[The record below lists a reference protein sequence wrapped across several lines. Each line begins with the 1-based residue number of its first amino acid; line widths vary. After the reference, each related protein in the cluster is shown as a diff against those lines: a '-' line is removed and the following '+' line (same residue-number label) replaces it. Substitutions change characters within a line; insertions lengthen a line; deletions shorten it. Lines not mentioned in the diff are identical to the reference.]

1 MKQKLKK
8 HRKKVVVIAIV
19 LVIVIAAVVIVG
31 NVKSGQTKKGKQKI
45 QKENTVSLEKMDLTK
60 SISATGTI
68 ESKESRDVS
77 ANVNGVTIKK
87 VNVSVGDEV
96 KKGKSLITFD
106 ETDLQ
111 ESLSEAKDSLSD
123 AQSEGA
129 SSIEK
134 AQKQVSDAKSEYAD
148 VKSEENSKTAKA
160 KKAYE
165 EAKKSKQKEQIS
177 QAKTEYENA
186 VSTRKSTLKQSKSS
200 IEQAQEALETT
211 KSSAKKS
218 IKEAKKQVTQA
229 QESLDKCAVT
239 APMDGIVTS
248 ISVQEGDTYSGGT
261 ILQIEDVSGYTI
273 STSVDEYDISN
284 VKVGQKVIV
293 LTEATDEDEL
303 EGEVTFVAPSTE
315 SSSGSSSSQS
325 GESGGMT
332 SASSSSDGYEVQ
344 IALKTAD
351 DRLKLGLTA
360 RCSIVEE
367 EAADV
372 FAVPYDAISQNT
384 SGESVINV
392 SEGENGNVLK
402 KQIVVTKGMESDY
415 YVEVQSDELTEGMNV
430 IIPTDPT
437 SDSTSEESE
446 NDNLKGLLG
455 GGGGMQHGSG
465 GGPGGGGGA
474 PGGGGRP

>member
-8 HRKKVVVIAIV
+8 HRKKIVVIAIV
-19 LVIVIAAVVIVG
+19 LVIVIAAVVIIG
-31 NVKSGQTKKGKQKI
+31 KVKSGQTKKEKQEI

-68 ESKESRDVS
+68 ESKESREVS

-111 ESLSEAKDSLSD
+111 ESLA
-123 AQSEGA
+123 EGS

-148 VKSEENSKTAKA
+148 VKSEENSKVAKA

-200 IEQAQEALETT
+200 IEQAQEALETA

-332 SASSSSDGYEVQ
+332 STSSSSDGYEVQ

-372 FAVPYDAISQNT
+372 FAVPYDAVSQNT

-392 SEGENGNVLK
+392 SEGENGSVSK

-415 YVEVQSDELTEGMNV
+415 YVEVQSDEMTEGMKV
-430 IIPTDPT
+430 IIPTDST

-446 NDNLKGLLG
+446 NDSLSGLLG
-455 GGGGMQHGSG
+455 GGGGMQGGSG
-465 GGPGGGGGA
+465 GGPGGA

>member
-8 HRKKVVVIAIV
+8 HRKKIVVIAVILILAIAVVVIIGK
-19 LVIVIAAVVIVG
+19 IKNG
-31 NVKSGQTKKGKQKI
+31 KTKKGKQET
-45 QKENTVSLEKMDLTK
+45 QQENTISLEKMDLTK

-68 ESKESRDVS
+68 ESKQSREVS
-77 ANVNGVTIKK
+77 ANVNGVTINKIK
-87 VNVSVGDEV
+87 VSVGDEV

-111 ESLSEAKDSLSD
+111 ESLSEAKDALSD
-123 AQSEGA
+123 AQSEGS
-129 SSIEK
+129 SSIQK

-148 VKSEENSKTAKA
+148 VKSEENSKVAKA

-165 EAKKSKQKEQIS
+165 EAKKSKQKDQLT
-177 QAKTEYENA
+177 QAKREYENA

-200 IEQAQEALETT
+200 IEQAQEALDTA
-211 KSSAKKS
+211 KSSANKS

-248 ISVQEGDTYSGGT
+248 ISAQEGDTYSGGT

-284 VKVGQKVIV
+284 VKVGQKAIV

-325 GESGGMT
+325 GESGAMT
-332 SASSSSDGYEVQ
+332 SSGSSSDGYEVQ
-344 IALKTAD
+344 IALKTTD
-351 DRLKLGLTA
+351 ERLKLGLTA

-392 SEGENGNVLK
+392 SEGENGNVSK

-415 YVEVQSDELTEGMNV
+415 YVEVQSDELTEGMKV
-430 IIPTDPT
+430 LIPTDST
-437 SDSTSEESE
+437 SDSTSEESG
-446 NDNLKGLLG
+446 NDSLGGFLG
-455 GGGGMQHGSG
+455 GGGGMK
-465 GGPGGGGGA
+465 GGPGGGPGVGGA

>member
-200 IEQAQEALETT
+200 IEQAQEALETA

-261 ILQIEDVSGYTI
+261 ILQIEDVSG

-332 SASSSSDGYEVQ
+332 STSSSSDGYEVQ

>member
-1 MKQKLKK
+1 M
-8 HRKKVVVIAIV
+8 VIAII
-19 LVIVIAAVVIVG
+19 LILAIAAVVIIG
-31 NVKSGQTKKGKQKI
+31 KIKNGQTKKGKQET
-45 QKENTVSLEKMDLTK
+45 QQENTISLEKMDLTK

-68 ESKESRDVS
+68 ESKQSREVS
-77 ANVNGVTIKK
+77 ANVNGVTINKI
-87 VNVSVGDEV
+87 NVSVGDEV

-123 AQSEGA
+123 AQSEGS
-129 SSIEK
+129 SSIQK
-134 AQKQVSDAKSEYAD
+134 AQKQVSDAKSEYED
-148 VKSEENSKTAKA
+148 VKSEENNKVAKA

-165 EAKKSKQKEQIS
+165 EAKKSKQNDQLA

-200 IEQAQEALETT
+200 IEQAQEALDTA
-211 KSSAKKS
+211 KSNANKS
-218 IKEAKKQVTQA
+218 IKEA

-239 APMDGIVTS
+239 APMDGMVTS

-325 GESGGMT
+325 GESGAMT
-332 SASSSSDGYEVQ
+332 SSGSSSDGYEVQ
-344 IALKTAD
+344 IALKTTD
-351 DRLKLGLTA
+351 ERLKLGLTA

-392 SEGENGNVLK
+392 TEGENGSISK

-415 YVEVQSDELTEGMNV
+415 YVEVQSDELTEGMKV
-430 IIPTDPT
+430 IIPTDST
-437 SDSTSEESE
+437 SDSTSEESG
-446 NDNLKGLLG
+446 DDSLGGFLG
-455 GGGGMQHGSG
+455 GGGGMPGGSG

>member
-1 MKQKLKK
+1 MVIAIILILAIA
-8 HRKKVVVIAIV
+8 VVVIIGK
-19 LVIVIAAVVIVG
+19 I
-31 NVKSGQTKKGKQKI
+31 KTGQTKKGKQET
-45 QKENTVSLEKMDLTK
+45 QQENTISLEKMDLTK

-68 ESKESRDVS
+68 ESKQSREVS
-77 ANVNGVTIKK
+77 ANVNGVTINKIK
-87 VNVSVGDEV
+87 VSVGDEV

-111 ESLSEAKDSLSD
+111 ESLSEAKDALSD
-123 AQSEGA
+123 AQSEGS
-129 SSIEK
+129 SSIQK

-148 VKSEENSKTAKA
+148 VKSEENSKVAKA

-165 EAKKSKQKEQIS
+165 EAKKSKQKDQLT
-177 QAKTEYENA
+177 QTKTEYENA

-200 IEQAQEALETT
+200 IEQAQEALDTA
-211 KSSAKKS
+211 KSSANKS

-229 QESLDKCAVT
+229 QESLDKCEVT

-325 GESGGMT
+325 GESGAMT
-332 SASSSSDGYEVQ
+332 SSGSSSDGYEVQ
-344 IALKTAD
+344 IALKTTD
-351 DRLKLGLTA
+351 ERLKLGLTA

-392 SEGENGNVLK
+392 SEGENGNVSK

-415 YVEVQSDELTEGMNV
+415 YVEVQSDELTEGMKV
-430 IIPTDPT
+430 LIPTDST
-437 SDSTSEESE
+437 SDSTSEETG
-446 NDNLKGLLG
+446 NDSLGGFLG
-455 GGGGMQHGSG
+455 GGGGMQGGSG
-465 GGPGGGGGA
+465 GGPGVGGA

>member
-8 HRKKVVVIAIV
+8 HRKKIVVIAII
-19 LVIVIAAVVIVG
+19 LILAIATVVIIG
-31 NVKSGQTKKGKQKI
+31 KNKTGQTKKGKQET
-45 QKENTVSLEKMDLTK
+45 QQENTISLEKMDLTK

-68 ESKESRDVS
+68 ESKQSREVS
-77 ANVNGVTIKK
+77 ANVNGVTINKIK
-87 VNVSVGDEV
+87 VSVGDEV

-111 ESLSEAKDSLSD
+111 ESLSEAKDALSD
-123 AQSEGA
+123 AQSEGS
-129 SSIEK
+129 SSIQK

-148 VKSEENSKTAKA
+148 VKSEENSKVAKA

-165 EAKKSKQKEQIS
+165 EAKKSKQKDQLT

-200 IEQAQEALETT
+200 IEQAQEALDTA
-211 KSSAKKS
+211 KSSANKS

-229 QESLDKCAVT
+229 QESLDKCEVT

-325 GESGGMT
+325 GESGAMT
-332 SASSSSDGYEVQ
+332 SSGSSSDGYEVQ
-344 IALKTAD
+344 IALKTTD
-351 DRLKLGLTA
+351 ERLKLGLTA

-392 SEGENGNVLK
+392 SEGENGNVSK

-415 YVEVQSDELTEGMNV
+415 YVEVQSDELTEGMQV
-430 IIPTDPT
+430 LIPTDST
-437 SDSTSEESE
+437 SDSTSEETG
-446 NDNLKGLLG
+446 NDSLGGFLG
-455 GGGGMQHGSG
+455 GGGGMQGGSG
-465 GGPGGGGGA
+465 GGPGVGGA

>member
-8 HRKKVVVIAIV
+8 HRKKIVVIAII
-19 LVIVIAAVVIVG
+19 LILAIAAVVIIG
-31 NVKSGQTKKGKQKI
+31 KIKTGQTKKGKQET
-45 QKENTVSLEKMDLTK
+45 QQENTISLEKMDLTK

-68 ESKESRDVS
+68 ESKQSREVS
-77 ANVNGVTIKK
+77 ANVNGVTINKIK
-87 VNVSVGDEV
+87 VSVGDEV

-111 ESLSEAKDSLSD
+111 ESLSEAKDALSD
-123 AQSEGA
+123 AQSEGS
-129 SSIEK
+129 SSIQK

-148 VKSEENSKTAKA
+148 VKSEENSKVAKA

-165 EAKKSKQKEQIS
+165 EAKKSKQKDQLT

-200 IEQAQEALETT
+200 IEQAQEALDTA
-211 KSSAKKS
+211 KSSANKS

-325 GESGGMT
+325 GESGAMT
-332 SASSSSDGYEVQ
+332 SSGSSSDGYEVQ
-344 IALKTAD
+344 IALKTTD
-351 DRLKLGLTA
+351 ERLKLGLTA

-392 SEGENGNVLK
+392 SEGENGNVSK

-415 YVEVQSDELTEGMNV
+415 YVEVQSDELTEGMKV
-430 IIPTDPT
+430 LIPTDST
-437 SDSTSEESE
+437 SDSTSEETG
-446 NDNLKGLLG
+446 NDSLGGFLG
-455 GGGGMQHGSG
+455 GGGGMQGGSG
-465 GGPGGGGGA
+465 GGPGVGGA

>member
-8 HRKKVVVIAIV
+8 HRKKIVVIAVILILAIAVVVII
-19 LVIVIAAVVIVG
+19 G
-31 NVKSGQTKKGKQKI
+31 KNKNGKTKKGKQET
-45 QKENTVSLEKMDLTK
+45 QQENTISLEKMDLTK

-68 ESKESRDVS
+68 ESKQSREVS
-77 ANVNGVTIKK
+77 ANVNGVTINKIK
-87 VNVSVGDEV
+87 VSVGDEV

-111 ESLSEAKDSLSD
+111 ESLSEAKDALSD
-123 AQSEGA
+123 AQSEGS
-129 SSIEK
+129 SSIQK
-134 AQKQVSDAKSEYAD
+134 AQKQVSNAKSEYAD
-148 VKSEENSKTAKA
+148 VKSEENSKVAKA

-165 EAKKSKQKEQIS
+165 EAKKSKQKDQLT

-186 VSTRKSTLKQSKSS
+186 VSTRKLTLKQSKSS
-200 IEQAQEALETT
+200 IEQAQEALDTA
-211 KSSAKKS
+211 KSSANKS

-315 SSSGSSSSQS
+315 SSSGSASSQS
-325 GESGGMT
+325 GESGAMT
-332 SASSSSDGYEVQ
+332 SSGSSSDGYEVQ
-344 IALKTAD
+344 IALKTTD
-351 DRLKLGLTA
+351 ERLKLGLTA

-392 SEGENGNVLK
+392 SEGENGNVSK

-415 YVEVQSDELTEGMNV
+415 YVEVQSDELTEGMKV
-430 IIPTDPT
+430 LIPTDST
-437 SDSTSEESE
+437 SDSTSEESG
-446 NDNLKGLLG
+446 NDSLGGFLG
-455 GGGGMQHGSG
+455 GGGGMKGGSG
-465 GGPGGGGGA
+465 VGPGGGGA

>member
-8 HRKKVVVIAIV
+8 HRKKIVVIAII
-19 LVIVIAAVVIVG
+19 LILAIAAVVIIG
-31 NVKSGQTKKGKQKI
+31 KIKTGQTKKGKQET
-45 QKENTVSLEKMDLTK
+45 QQENTISLEKMDLTK

-68 ESKESRDVS
+68 ESKQSREVS
-77 ANVNGVTIKK
+77 ANVNGVTINKIK
-87 VNVSVGDEV
+87 VSVGDEV

-111 ESLSEAKDSLSD
+111 ESLSEAKDALSD
-123 AQSEGA
+123 AQSEGS
-129 SSIEK
+129 SSIQK

-148 VKSEENSKTAKA
+148 VKSEENSKVAKA

-165 EAKKSKQKEQIS
+165 EAKKSKQKDQLT

-200 IEQAQEALETT
+200 IEQAQEALDTA
-211 KSSAKKS
+211 KSSANKS

-229 QESLDKCAVT
+229 QESLDKCEVT

-325 GESGGMT
+325 GESGAMT
-332 SASSSSDGYEVQ
+332 SSGSSSDGYEVQ
-344 IALKTAD
+344 IALKTTD
-351 DRLKLGLTA
+351 ERLKLGLTA

-392 SEGENGNVLK
+392 SEGENGNVSK

-415 YVEVQSDELTEGMNV
+415 YVEVQSDELTEGMKV
-430 IIPTDPT
+430 LIPTDST
-437 SDSTSEESE
+437 SDSTSEETG
-446 NDNLKGLLG
+446 NDSLGGFLG
-455 GGGGMQHGSG
+455 GGGGMQGGSG
-465 GGPGGGGGA
+465 GGPGVGGA

>member
-8 HRKKVVVIAIV
+8 HRKKIVVIA
-19 LVIVIAAVVIVG
+19 VILILAIAAVVIIG
-31 NVKSGQTKKGKQKI
+31 KIKNGKTKKGKQET
-45 QKENTVSLEKMDLTK
+45 QQENTISLEKMDLTK

-68 ESKESRDVS
+68 ESKQSREVS
-77 ANVNGVTIKK
+77 ANVNGVTINKIK
-87 VNVSVGDEV
+87 VSVGDEV

-111 ESLSEAKDSLSD
+111 ESLSEAKDALSD
-123 AQSEGA
+123 AQSEGS
-129 SSIEK
+129 SSIQK

-148 VKSEENSKTAKA
+148 VKSEENSKVAKA

-165 EAKKSKQKEQIS
+165 EAKKSKQKDQLT

-186 VSTRKSTLKQSKSS
+186 VSTRKLTLKQSKSS
-200 IEQAQEALETT
+200 IEQAQEALDTA
-211 KSSAKKS
+211 KSSANKS

-315 SSSGSSSSQS
+315 SSSGSASSQS
-325 GESGGMT
+325 GESGAMT
-332 SASSSSDGYEVQ
+332 SSGSSSDGYEVQ
-344 IALKTAD
+344 IALKTTD
-351 DRLKLGLTA
+351 ERLKLGLTA

-392 SEGENGNVLK
+392 SEGENGNVSK

-415 YVEVQSDELTEGMNV
+415 YVEVQSDELTEGMKV
-430 IIPTDPT
+430 LIPTDST
-437 SDSTSEESE
+437 SDSTSEESG
-446 NDNLKGLLG
+446 NDSLGGFLG
-455 GGGGMQHGSG
+455 GGGGMQGGSG
-465 GGPGGGGGA
+465 GGPGVGGA

>member
-8 HRKKVVVIAIV
+8 HRKKIVVIAIV
-19 LVIVIAAVVIVG
+19 LVIIIAAVVIVG
-31 NVKSGQTKKGKQKI
+31 KVKSGQTKKGKQEI

-68 ESKESRDVS
+68 ESKESREVS

-200 IEQAQEALETT
+200 IEQAQEALETA

-218 IKEAKKQVTQA
+218 IKEAKKAGVTTGALYGYYDSKEDLFEALVGEHYNFLLERFCKA
-229 QESLDKCAVT
+229 QKEFAEIPPEEQPNNL
-239 APMDGIVTS
+239 TS
-248 ISVQEGDTYSGGT
+248 
-261 ILQIEDVSGYTI
+261 
-273 STSVDEYDISN
+273 
-284 VKVGQKVIV
+284 
-293 LTEATDEDEL
+293 
-303 EGEVTFVAPSTE
+303 
-315 SSSGSSSSQS
+315 
-325 GESGGMT
+325 
-332 SASSSSDGYEVQ
+332 
-344 IALKTAD
+344 
-351 DRLKLGLTA
+351 
-360 RCSIVEE
+360 
-367 EAADV
+367 
-372 FAVPYDAISQNT
+372 T
-384 SGESVINV
+384 SGECMYEMLLYAYEHLNEFKLILCC
-392 SEGENGNVLK
+392 SEGTRFSKLIDEMVE
-402 KQIVVTKGMESDY
+402 IETKGTHDY
-415 YVEVQSDELTEGMNV
+415 LAVLEK
-430 IIPTDPT
+430 I
-437 SDSTSEESE
+437 
-446 NDNLKGLLG
+446 
-455 GGGGMQHGSG
+455 
-465 GGPGGGGGA
+465 
-474 PGGGGRP
+474 GRPAPPIDERLEHILITGMFNTFFELIIHEMPLEEAKHYLKEMRDFYTAGWMKIMGQ

>member
-1 MKQKLKK
+1 M
-8 HRKKVVVIAIV
+8 VIAII
-19 LVIVIAAVVIVG
+19 LILAIAAVVIIG
-31 NVKSGQTKKGKQKI
+31 KIKTGQTKKGKQET
-45 QKENTVSLEKMDLTK
+45 QQENTISLEKMDLTK

-68 ESKESRDVS
+68 ESKQSREVS
-77 ANVNGVTIKK
+77 ANVNGVTINKIK
-87 VNVSVGDEV
+87 VSVGDEV

-111 ESLSEAKDSLSD
+111 ESLSEAKDALSD
-123 AQSEGA
+123 AQSEGS
-129 SSIEK
+129 SSIQK

-148 VKSEENSKTAKA
+148 VKSEENSKVAKA

-165 EAKKSKQKEQIS
+165 EAKKSKQKDQLT

-200 IEQAQEALETT
+200 IEQAQEALDTA
-211 KSSAKKS
+211 KSSANKS

-325 GESGGMT
+325 GESGAMT
-332 SASSSSDGYEVQ
+332 SSGSSSDGYEVQ
-344 IALKTAD
+344 IALKTTD
-351 DRLKLGLTA
+351 ERLKLGLTA

-392 SEGENGNVLK
+392 SEGENGNVSK

-415 YVEVQSDELTEGMNV
+415 YVEVQSDELTEGMKV
-430 IIPTDPT
+430 LIPTDST
-437 SDSTSEESE
+437 SDSTSEETG
-446 NDNLKGLLG
+446 NDSLGGFLG
-455 GGGGMQHGSG
+455 GGGGMQGGSG
-465 GGPGGGGGA
+465 GGPGVGGA

>member
-8 HRKKVVVIAIV
+8 HRKKIVVIA
-19 LVIVIAAVVIVG
+19 VILILAIAAVVIIG
-31 NVKSGQTKKGKQKI
+31 KIKNGKTKKGKQET
-45 QKENTVSLEKMDLTK
+45 QQENTISLEKMDLTK

-68 ESKESRDVS
+68 ESKQSREVS
-77 ANVNGVTIKK
+77 ANVNGVTINKIK
-87 VNVSVGDEV
+87 VSVGDEV

-111 ESLSEAKDSLSD
+111 ESLSEAKDALSD
-123 AQSEGA
+123 AQSEGS
-129 SSIEK
+129 SSIQK

-148 VKSEENSKTAKA
+148 VKSEENSKVAKA

-165 EAKKSKQKEQIS
+165 EAKKSKQKDQLT

-200 IEQAQEALETT
+200 IEQAQEALDTA
-211 KSSAKKS
+211 KSSANKS

-315 SSSGSSSSQS
+315 SSSGSASSQS
-325 GESGGMT
+325 GESGAMT
-332 SASSSSDGYEVQ
+332 SSGSSSDGYEVQ
-344 IALKTAD
+344 IALKTTD
-351 DRLKLGLTA
+351 ERLKLGLTA

-392 SEGENGNVLK
+392 LEGEHGNVSK

-415 YVEVQSDELTEGMNV
+415 YVEVQSDELTEGMKV
-430 IIPTDPT
+430 LIPTDST
-437 SDSTSEESE
+437 SDSTSEESG
-446 NDNLKGLLG
+446 NDSLGGFLG
-455 GGGGMQHGSG
+455 GGGGMKGGSG
-465 GGPGGGGGA
+465 VGPGVGGA

>member
-8 HRKKVVVIAIV
+8 HRKKIVVIAVILILAIAVVVIIGK
-19 LVIVIAAVVIVG
+19 IKNG
-31 NVKSGQTKKGKQKI
+31 KTKKGKQET
-45 QKENTVSLEKMDLTK
+45 QQENTISLEKMDLTK

-68 ESKESRDVS
+68 ESKQSREVS
-77 ANVNGVTIKK
+77 ANVNGVTINKIK
-87 VNVSVGDEV
+87 VSVGDEV

-111 ESLSEAKDSLSD
+111 ESLSEAKDALSD
-123 AQSEGA
+123 AQSEGS
-129 SSIEK
+129 SSIQK

-148 VKSEENSKTAKA
+148 VKSEENSKVAKA

-165 EAKKSKQKEQIS
+165 EAKKSKQKDQLT

-186 VSTRKSTLKQSKSS
+186 VSTRKLTLKQSKSS
-200 IEQAQEALETT
+200 IEQAQEALDTA
-211 KSSAKKS
+211 KSSANKS

-303 EGEVTFVAPSTE
+303 EGEVTFVAPSIE
-315 SSSGSSSSQS
+315 SSSGSTSSQS
-325 GESGGMT
+325 GESGAMT
-332 SASSSSDGYEVQ
+332 SSGSSSDGYEVQ
-344 IALKTAD
+344 IALKTTD
-351 DRLKLGLTA
+351 ERLKLGLTA

-392 SEGENGNVLK
+392 SEGENGNVSK

-415 YVEVQSDELTEGMNV
+415 YVEVQSDELTEGMKV
-430 IIPTDPT
+430 LIPTDST
-437 SDSTSEESE
+437 SDSTSEESG
-446 NDNLKGLLG
+446 NDSLG
-455 GGGGMQHGSG
+455 GFLGEGGGMQGGSG
-465 GGPGGGGGA
+465 GGPGVGGA

>member
-8 HRKKVVVIAIV
+8 HRKKIVVIAIV
-19 LVIVIAAVVIVG
+19 LVIIIAAVVIVG
-31 NVKSGQTKKGKQKI
+31 KVKSGQTKKGKQEI

-68 ESKESRDVS
+68 ESNEVS

-200 IEQAQEALETT
+200 IEQAQEALETA

-218 IKEAKKQVTQA
+218 IKEVKKQVTQA

-332 SASSSSDGYEVQ
+332 STSSSSDGYEVQ

>member
-8 HRKKVVVIAIV
+8 HRKKIVVIAII
-19 LVIVIAAVVIVG
+19 LILAIAVVVIIG
-31 NVKSGQTKKGKQKI
+31 KIKTGQTKKGKQET
-45 QKENTVSLEKMDLTK
+45 QQENTISLEKMDLTK

-68 ESKESRDVS
+68 ESKQSREVS
-77 ANVNGVTIKK
+77 ANVNGVTINKIK
-87 VNVSVGDEV
+87 VSVGDEV

-111 ESLSEAKDSLSD
+111 ESLSEAKDALSD
-123 AQSEGA
+123 AQSEGS
-129 SSIEK
+129 SSIQK

-148 VKSEENSKTAKA
+148 VKSEENSKVAKA

-165 EAKKSKQKEQIS
+165 EAKKSKQKDQLT
-177 QAKTEYENA
+177 QTKTEYENA

-200 IEQAQEALETT
+200 IEQAQEALDTA
-211 KSSAKKS
+211 KSSANKS

-229 QESLDKCAVT
+229 QESLDKCEVT

-325 GESGGMT
+325 GESGAMT
-332 SASSSSDGYEVQ
+332 SSGSSSDGYEVQ
-344 IALKTAD
+344 IALKTTD
-351 DRLKLGLTA
+351 ERLKLGLTA

-392 SEGENGNVLK
+392 SEGENGNVSK

-415 YVEVQSDELTEGMNV
+415 YVEVQSDELTEGMKV
-430 IIPTDPT
+430 LIPTDST
-437 SDSTSEESE
+437 SDSTSEETG
-446 NDNLKGLLG
+446 NDSLGGFLG
-455 GGGGMQHGSG
+455 GGGGMQGGSG
-465 GGPGGGGGA
+465 GGPGVGGA

>member
-8 HRKKVVVIAIV
+8 HRKKIVVIAI
-19 LVIVIAAVVIVG
+19 LIVIVIAAVVIIGKVR
-31 NVKSGQTKKGKQKI
+31 SGQTNKGKQET
-45 QKENTVSLEKMDLTK
+45 QQENTVSLEKMDLTK

-68 ESKESRDVS
+68 ESKESREVS

-123 AQSEGA
+123 AQSEGS

-148 VKSEENSKTAKA
+148 VKSEENSKVAKA

-165 EAKKSKQKEQIS
+165 EAKESKQKEQIS

-200 IEQAQEALETT
+200 IEQAQEALETA

-332 SASSSSDGYEVQ
+332 STSSSSDGYEVQ

-367 EAADV
+367 AADV

-392 SEGENGNVLK
+392 SEGENGSVSK

-415 YVEVQSDELTEGMNV
+415 YVEVQSDELTEGMKV
-430 IIPTDPT
+430 IIPTDST
-437 SDSTSEESE
+437 SDSTSEESG
-446 NDNLKGLLG
+446 NDSLSGLLG
-455 GGGGMQHGSG
+455 GGGGMQGGSG
-465 GGPGGGGGA
+465 GGPGGGA

>member
-8 HRKKVVVIAIV
+8 HRKKIVVIVIL
-19 LVIVIAAVVIVG
+19 LVIVIAAVVIIG
-31 NVKSGQTKKGKQKI
+31 KVKSGQTKKGKQEA
-45 QKENTVSLEKMDLTK
+45 QQENTVSLQKMDLTK

-68 ESKESRDVS
+68 ESKESREVS

-123 AQSEGA
+123 AQSEGS

-148 VKSEENSKTAKA
+148 VKSEENSKVAKA

-165 EAKKSKQKEQIS
+165 EAKESKQKEQIS

-200 IEQAQEALETT
+200 IEQAQEALETA

-248 ISVQEGDTYSGGT
+248 ISVQEGDTYSGGS

-332 SASSSSDGYEVQ
+332 STSSSSDGYEVQ

-372 FAVPYDAISQNT
+372 FAVPYDAVSQNT

-392 SEGENGNVLK
+392 SEGENGSVSK

-415 YVEVQSDELTEGMNV
+415 YVEVQSDELTEGMKV
-430 IIPTDPT
+430 IIPTDST
-437 SDSTSEESE
+437 SDSTSEESG
-446 NDNLKGLLG
+446 NDSLSGLLG
-455 GGGGMQHGSG
+455 GGGGMQGGSG
-465 GGPGGGGGA
+465 GGPGGGA

>member
-1 MKQKLKK
+1 M
-8 HRKKVVVIAIV
+8 VIAII
-19 LVIVIAAVVIVG
+19 LILAIAAVVIIG
-31 NVKSGQTKKGKQKI
+31 KIKTGQTKKGKQET
-45 QKENTVSLEKMDLTK
+45 QQENTISLEKMDLTK

-68 ESKESRDVS
+68 ESKQSREVS
-77 ANVNGVTIKK
+77 ANVNGVTINKIK
-87 VNVSVGDEV
+87 VSVGDEV

-111 ESLSEAKDSLSD
+111 ESLSEAKDALSD
-123 AQSEGA
+123 AQSEGS
-129 SSIEK
+129 SSIQK

-148 VKSEENSKTAKA
+148 VKSEENSKVAKA

-165 EAKKSKQKEQIS
+165 EAKKSKQKDQLT

-200 IEQAQEALETT
+200 IEQAQEALDTA
-211 KSSAKKS
+211 KSSANKS

-229 QESLDKCAVT
+229 QESLDKCEVT

-325 GESGGMT
+325 GESGAMT
-332 SASSSSDGYEVQ
+332 SSGSSSDGYEVQ
-344 IALKTAD
+344 IALKTTD
-351 DRLKLGLTA
+351 ERLKLGLTA

-392 SEGENGNVLK
+392 SEGENGNVSK

-415 YVEVQSDELTEGMNV
+415 YVEVQSDELTEGMKV
-430 IIPTDPT
+430 LIPTDST
-437 SDSTSEESE
+437 SDSTSEETG
-446 NDNLKGLLG
+446 NDSLGGFLG
-455 GGGGMQHGSG
+455 GGGGMQGGSG
-465 GGPGGGGGA
+465 GGPGVGGA

>member
-8 HRKKVVVIAIV
+8 HRKKIVVIAIIFI
-19 LVIVIAAVVIVG
+19 LAIAAVVIIG
-31 NVKSGQTKKGKQKI
+31 KIKTRQTKKGKQET
-45 QKENTVSLEKMDLTK
+45 QQENTISLEKMDLTK

-68 ESKESRDVS
+68 ESKQSREIS
-77 ANVNGVTIKK
+77 ANVNGVTINKIK
-87 VNVSVGDEV
+87 VSVGDEV

-111 ESLSEAKDSLSD
+111 ESLSEAKDALSD
-123 AQSEGA
+123 AQSEGS
-129 SSIEK
+129 SSIQK

-148 VKSEENSKTAKA
+148 VKSEENSKVAKA

-165 EAKKSKQKEQIS
+165 EAKKSRQKDQLTQS
-177 QAKTEYENA
+177 KTEYENA

-200 IEQAQEALETT
+200 IEQAQEALDTA
-211 KSSAKKS
+211 KSSANKS

-303 EGEVTFVAPSTE
+303 EGEVTFVAPSIE
-315 SSSGSSSSQS
+315 SSSGSTSSQS
-325 GESGGMT
+325 GESGAMT
-332 SASSSSDGYEVQ
+332 SSGSSSDGYEVQ
-344 IALKTAD
+344 IALKTTD
-351 DRLKLGLTA
+351 ERLKLGLTA

-392 SEGENGNVLK
+392 SEGENGNVSK

-415 YVEVQSDELTEGMNV
+415 YVEVQSDELTEGMKV
-430 IIPTDPT
+430 LIPTDST
-437 SDSTSEESE
+437 SDSTSEESG
-446 NDNLKGLLG
+446 NDSLGGFLG
-455 GGGGMQHGSG
+455 GGGGMQGGSG
-465 GGPGGGGGA
+465 GGPGVGGA

>member
-8 HRKKVVVIAIV
+8 HRKKIVVIAILV
-19 LVIVIAAVVIVG
+19 MLIILGLVIVG
-31 NVKSGQTKKGKQKI
+31 KVKNDQTKKGKQ
-45 QKENTVSLEKMDLTK
+45 QTQQENTVSLEKMDLTK

-68 ESKESRDVS
+68 ESKQSREVS

-111 ESLSEAKDSLSD
+111 ESLSEAQDSLLD

-129 SSIEK
+129 SSIQK
-134 AQKQVSDAKSEYAD
+134 AKKQVSDAKSEYEE
-148 VKSEENSKTAKA
+148 VKSDENSKVAKA

-165 EAKKSKQKEQIS
+165 EAKKSKQKENIS

-186 VSTRKSTLKQSKSS
+186 VSTRKNTLKQSKSS
-200 IEQAQEALETT
+200 IEQAKESLETA
-211 KSSAKKS
+211 KSNANKS
-218 IKEAKKQVTQA
+218 IKEAKKQVTTA

-239 APMDGIVTS
+239 APISGMVTS

-284 VKVGQKVIV
+284 VKAGQKVIV

-325 GESGGMT
+325 SDGMGMT
-332 SASSSSDGYEVQ
+332 STSSSSDGYEVQ

-351 DRLKLGLTA
+351 ERLKLGLTA

-367 EAADV
+367 EASDV
-372 FAVPYDAISQNT
+372 FAVPYDAVSQNT
-384 SGESVINV
+384 NGESVINV
-392 SEGENGNVLK
+392 SQGENGSVSK

-415 YVEVQSDELTEGMNV
+415 YVEVQSDELTEGMKV
-430 IIPTDPT
+430 IIPTDTT
-437 SDSTSEESE
+437 SDSTSEESD
-446 NDNLKGLLG
+446 NDSFSGLFG
-455 GGGGMQHGSG
+455 GGGGMQKGSG
-465 GGPGGGGGA
+465 GGPGGA

>member
-8 HRKKVVVIAIV
+8 HRKKIVVIAII
-19 LVIVIAAVVIVG
+19 LILAIAAVVIIG
-31 NVKSGQTKKGKQKI
+31 KIKTGQTKKGKQET
-45 QKENTVSLEKMDLTK
+45 QQENTISLEKMDLTK

-68 ESKESRDVS
+68 ESKQSREVS
-77 ANVNGVTIKK
+77 ANVNGVTINKIK
-87 VNVSVGDEV
+87 VSVGDEV

-111 ESLSEAKDSLSD
+111 ESLSEAKDALSD
-123 AQSEGA
+123 AQSEGS
-129 SSIEK
+129 SSIQK

-148 VKSEENSKTAKA
+148 VKSEENSKVAKA

-165 EAKKSKQKEQIS
+165 ETKKSKQKDQLT

-200 IEQAQEALETT
+200 IEQAQEALDTA
-211 KSSAKKS
+211 KSSANKS

-229 QESLDKCAVT
+229 QESLDKCEVT

-325 GESGGMT
+325 GESGAMT
-332 SASSSSDGYEVQ
+332 SSGSSSDGYEVQ
-344 IALKTAD
+344 IALKTTD
-351 DRLKLGLTA
+351 ERLKLGLTA

-392 SEGENGNVLK
+392 SEGENGNVSK

-415 YVEVQSDELTEGMNV
+415 YVEVQSDELTEGMKV
-430 IIPTDPT
+430 LIPTDST
-437 SDSTSEESE
+437 SDSTSEETG
-446 NDNLKGLLG
+446 NDSLGGFLG
-455 GGGGMQHGSG
+455 GGGGMQGGSG
-465 GGPGGGGGA
+465 GGPGVGGA

>member
-8 HRKKVVVIAIV
+8 HRKKIVVIAIV
-19 LVIVIAAVVIVG
+19 LVIIIAAVVIIG
-31 NVKSGQTKKGKQKI
+31 KIKTGQTKKGKQET
-45 QKENTVSLEKMDLTK
+45 QQENTISLEKMDLTK

-68 ESKESRDVS
+68 ESKQSREVS
-77 ANVNGVTIKK
+77 ANVNGVTINKIK
-87 VNVSVGDEV
+87 VSVGDEV

-111 ESLSEAKDSLSD
+111 ESLSEAKDALSD
-123 AQSEGA
+123 AQSEGS
-129 SSIEK
+129 SSIQK

-148 VKSEENSKTAKA
+148 VKSEENSKVAKA

-165 EAKKSKQKEQIS
+165 EAKKSKQKDQLT

-200 IEQAQEALETT
+200 IEQAQEALDTA
-211 KSSAKKS
+211 KSSANKS

-229 QESLDKCAVT
+229 QESLDKCEVT

-325 GESGGMT
+325 GESGAMT
-332 SASSSSDGYEVQ
+332 SSGSSSDGYEVQ
-344 IALKTAD
+344 IALKTTD
-351 DRLKLGLTA
+351 ERLKLGLTA

-392 SEGENGNVLK
+392 SEGENGNVSK

-415 YVEVQSDELTEGMNV
+415 YVEVQSDELTEGMKV
-430 IIPTDPT
+430 LIPTDST
-437 SDSTSEESE
+437 SDSTSEETG
-446 NDNLKGLLG
+446 NDSLGGFLG
-455 GGGGMQHGSG
+455 GGGGMQGGSG
-465 GGPGGGGGA
+465 GGPGVGGA

>member
-200 IEQAQEALETT
+200 IEQAQEALETA

-248 ISVQEGDTYSGGT
+248 VSVQEGDTYSGGT

-315 SSSGSSSSQS
+315 RSSGSSSSQS

-332 SASSSSDGYEVQ
+332 STSSSSDGYEVQ

-415 YVEVQSDELTEGMNV
+415 YVEVQSDELIEGMNV

-465 GGPGGGGGA
+465 GGPGGGGA

>member
-8 HRKKVVVIAIV
+8 HRKKIVVIAIV
-19 LVIVIAAVVIVG
+19 LVIIIAAVVIVG
-31 NVKSGQTKKGKQKI
+31 KVKSGQTKKGKQEI

-68 ESKESRDVS
+68 ESKESREVS

-87 VNVSVGDEV
+87 VNVSVGD
-96 KKGKSLITFD
+96 
-106 ETDLQ
+106 
-111 ESLSEAKDSLSD
+111 
-123 AQSEGA
+123 
-129 SSIEK
+129 
-134 AQKQVSDAKSEYAD
+134 D

-200 IEQAQEALETT
+200 IEQAQEALETA

-332 SASSSSDGYEVQ
+332 STSSSSDGYEVQ

>member
-96 KKGKSLITFD
+96 KKGKSLIIFD

-200 IEQAQEALETT
+200 IEQAQEALETA

-248 ISVQEGDTYSGGT
+248 VSVQEGDTYSGGT

-315 SSSGSSSSQS
+315 RSSGSSSSQS

-332 SASSSSDGYEVQ
+332 STSSSSDGYEVQ

-465 GGPGGGGGA
+465 GGPGGGGA

>member
-8 HRKKVVVIAIV
+8 HRKKIVVIA
-19 LVIVIAAVVIVG
+19 VILLLAIAAVVIIG
-31 NVKSGQTKKGKQKI
+31 KVKNEQTKKGKQET
-45 QKENTVSLEKMDLTK
+45 QQENTISLEKMDLTK

-68 ESKESRDVS
+68 ESKESREVS
-77 ANVNGVTIKK
+77 ANVNGVTINK

-123 AQSEGA
+123 AQSEGS
-129 SSIEK
+129 SSIQK

-148 VKSEENSKTAKA
+148 VKSEENSKVAKA

-165 EAKKSKQKEQIS
+165 EAKKSKQKDQLA

-200 IEQAQEALETT
+200 IEQAQEALDTA
-211 KSSAKKS
+211 KSNANKS

-239 APMDGIVTS
+239 APMDGMVTS

-325 GESGGMT
+325 GESGAMT
-332 SASSSSDGYEVQ
+332 SSSSSSSGYEVQ
-344 IALKTAD
+344 IALKNAD
-351 DRLKLGLTA
+351 ERLKLGLTA

-384 SGESVINV
+384 NGESVINV
-392 SEGENGNVLK
+392 SESENGSISK

-415 YVEVQSDELTEGMNV
+415 YVEVQSDELTEGMKV
-430 IIPTDPT
+430 IILTDST
-437 SDSTSEESE
+437 SDSTSKESG
-446 NDNLKGLLG
+446 NDSLGGLLG
-455 GGGGMQHGSG
+455 GGGGMQGGSG
-465 GGPGGGGGA
+465 GGPGGGA

>member
-8 HRKKVVVIAIV
+8 HRKKIVVIA
-19 LVIVIAAVVIVG
+19 VILILAIATVVIIG
-31 NVKSGQTKKGKQKI
+31 KIKNGKTKKGKQET
-45 QKENTVSLEKMDLTK
+45 QQENTISLEKMDLTK

-68 ESKESRDVS
+68 ESKQSREVS
-77 ANVNGVTIKK
+77 ANVNGVTINKIK
-87 VNVSVGDEV
+87 VSVGDEV

-111 ESLSEAKDSLSD
+111 ESLSEAKDALSD
-123 AQSEGA
+123 AQSEGS
-129 SSIEK
+129 SSIQK

-148 VKSEENSKTAKA
+148 VKSEENSKVAKA

-165 EAKKSKQKEQIS
+165 EAKKSKQKDQLT

-200 IEQAQEALETT
+200 IEQAQEALDTA
-211 KSSAKKS
+211 KSSANKS

-325 GESGGMT
+325 GESGAMT
-332 SASSSSDGYEVQ
+332 SSGSSSDGYEVQ
-344 IALKTAD
+344 IALKTTD
-351 DRLKLGLTA
+351 ERLKLGLTA

-367 EAADV
+367 EAANV

-392 SEGENGNVLK
+392 SEGENGNVSK

-415 YVEVQSDELTEGMNV
+415 YVEVQSDELTEGMKV
-430 IIPTDPT
+430 LIPTDST
-437 SDSTSEESE
+437 SDSTSEESG
-446 NDNLKGLLG
+446 NDSLGGFLG
-455 GGGGMQHGSG
+455 GGGGMKGGSG
-465 GGPGGGGGA
+465 VGPGVGGA

>member
-8 HRKKVVVIAIV
+8 HRKKIVVIAII
-19 LVIVIAAVVIVG
+19 LILAIAAVVIIG
-31 NVKSGQTKKGKQKI
+31 KIKTGQTKKGKQET
-45 QKENTVSLEKMDLTK
+45 QQENTISLEKMDLTK

-68 ESKESRDVS
+68 ESKQSREVS
-77 ANVNGVTIKK
+77 ANVNGVTINKIK
-87 VNVSVGDEV
+87 VSVGDEV

-111 ESLSEAKDSLSD
+111 ESLSEAKDALSD
-123 AQSEGA
+123 AQSEGS
-129 SSIEK
+129 SSIQK
-134 AQKQVSDAKSEYAD
+134 AQKQVSNAKSEYAD
-148 VKSEENSKTAKA
+148 VKSEENSKVAKA

-165 EAKKSKQKEQIS
+165 EAKKSKQKDQLT

-200 IEQAQEALETT
+200 IEQAQEALDTA
-211 KSSAKKS
+211 KSSANKS

-325 GESGGMT
+325 GESGAMT
-332 SASSSSDGYEVQ
+332 SSGSSSDGYEVQ
-344 IALKTAD
+344 IALKTTD
-351 DRLKLGLTA
+351 ERLKLGLTA

-392 SEGENGNVLK
+392 SEGENGNVSK

-415 YVEVQSDELTEGMNV
+415 YVEVQSDELTEGMKV
-430 IIPTDPT
+430 LIPTDST
-437 SDSTSEESE
+437 SDSTSEETE
-446 NDNLKGLLG
+446 NDSLGGFFG
-455 GGGGMQHGSG
+455 GGGGMQGGSG
-465 GGPGGGGGA
+465 GGPGVGGA

>member
-8 HRKKVVVIAIV
+8 HRKKIVVIAII
-19 LVIVIAAVVIVG
+19 LILAIAAVVIIG
-31 NVKSGQTKKGKQKI
+31 KIKTGQTKKGKQEK
-45 QKENTVSLEKMDLTK
+45 QQENTISLEKMDLTK

-68 ESKESRDVS
+68 ESKQSREVS
-77 ANVNGVTIKK
+77 ANVNGVTINKIK
-87 VNVSVGDEV
+87 VSVGDEV

-111 ESLSEAKDSLSD
+111 ESLSEAKDALSD
-123 AQSEGA
+123 AQSEGS
-129 SSIEK
+129 SSIQK

-148 VKSEENSKTAKA
+148 VKSEENSKVAKA

-165 EAKKSKQKEQIS
+165 EAKKSKQKDQLT

-200 IEQAQEALETT
+200 IEQAQEALDTA
-211 KSSAKKS
+211 KSSANKS

-229 QESLDKCAVT
+229 QESLDKCEVT

-325 GESGGMT
+325 GESGAMT
-332 SASSSSDGYEVQ
+332 SSGSSSDGYEVQ
-344 IALKTAD
+344 IALKTTD
-351 DRLKLGLTA
+351 ERLKLGLTA

-392 SEGENGNVLK
+392 SEGENGNVSK

-415 YVEVQSDELTEGMNV
+415 YVEVQSDELTEGMKV
-430 IIPTDPT
+430 LIPTDST
-437 SDSTSEESE
+437 SDSTSEETG
-446 NDNLKGLLG
+446 NDSLGGFLG
-455 GGGGMQHGSG
+455 GGGGMQGGSG
-465 GGPGGGGGA
+465 GGPGVGGA

>member
-8 HRKKVVVIAIV
+8 HRKKIVVIAIV
-19 LVIVIAAVVIVG
+19 LVIIIAAVVIVG
-31 NVKSGQTKKGKQKI
+31 KVKSGQTKKGKQEI

-68 ESKESRDVS
+68 ESKESREVS

-200 IEQAQEALETT
+200 IEQAQEALETA

-293 LTEATDEDEL
+293 LTATDEDEL

-332 SASSSSDGYEVQ
+332 STSSSSDGYEVQ

>member
-8 HRKKVVVIAIV
+8 HRKKIVVIAII
-19 LVIVIAAVVIVG
+19 LILGIAAVVIIG
-31 NVKSGQTKKGKQKI
+31 KIKTGQTKKGKQET
-45 QKENTVSLEKMDLTK
+45 QQENTISLEKMDLTK

-68 ESKESRDVS
+68 ESKQSREVS
-77 ANVNGVTIKK
+77 ANVNGVTINKIK
-87 VNVSVGDEV
+87 VSVGDEV

-111 ESLSEAKDSLSD
+111 ESLSEAKDALSD
-123 AQSEGA
+123 AQSEGS
-129 SSIEK
+129 SSIQK

-148 VKSEENSKTAKA
+148 VKSEENSKVAKA

-165 EAKKSKQKEQIS
+165 EAKKSKQKDQLT

-200 IEQAQEALETT
+200 IEQAQEALDTA
-211 KSSAKKS
+211 KSSANKS

-325 GESGGMT
+325 GESGAMT
-332 SASSSSDGYEVQ
+332 SSGSSSDGYEVQ
-344 IALKTAD
+344 IALKTTD
-351 DRLKLGLTA
+351 ERLKLGLTA

-392 SEGENGNVLK
+392 SEGENGNVSK

-415 YVEVQSDELTEGMNV
+415 YVEVQSDELTEGMKV
-430 IIPTDPT
+430 LIPTDST
-437 SDSTSEESE
+437 SDSTSEETG
-446 NDNLKGLLG
+446 NDSLGGFLG
-455 GGGGMQHGSG
+455 GGGGMQGGSG
-465 GGPGGGGGA
+465 GGPGVGGA

>member
-8 HRKKVVVIAIV
+8 HRKKIVVIAIV
-19 LVIVIAAVVIVG
+19 LVIIIAAVVIVG
-31 NVKSGQTKKGKQKI
+31 KVKSGQTKKGKQEI

-68 ESKESRDVS
+68 ESKESREVS

-200 IEQAQEALETT
+200 IEQAQEALETA

-332 SASSSSDGYEVQ
+332 STSSSSDGYEVQ

-367 EAADV
+367 
-372 FAVPYDAISQNT
+372 DAISQNT